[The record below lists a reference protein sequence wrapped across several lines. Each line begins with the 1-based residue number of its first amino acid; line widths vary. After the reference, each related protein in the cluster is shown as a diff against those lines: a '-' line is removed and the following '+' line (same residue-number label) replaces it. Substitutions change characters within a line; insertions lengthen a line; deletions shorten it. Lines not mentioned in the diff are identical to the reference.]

1 MKYVKASILTHDAS
15 IGRVDPGQIYL
26 VDDDKAER
34 WINAGIASASRKPPD
49 PEPEPEPEPDPEPYP
64 EPEPEPVPAEEGDEE
79 LAAEAKRLLEEGGSQ
94 RSIAD
99 QLGISRDKVRRLLA
113 A

>member
-1 MKYVKASILTHDAS
+1 MKYVRATVGSYDAAV
-15 IGRVDPGQIYL
+15 GRVEPGEIYF
-26 VDDDKAER
+26 VEDDKAER
-34 WINAGIASASRKPPD
+34 WINAGIATASRKPPD
-49 PEPEPEPEPDPEPYP
+49 PEPEPEPEPDPEP
-64 EPEPEPVPAEEGDEE
+64 EPEPAPAEEEDEE

-99 QLGISRDKVRRLLA
+99 QMGISRDKVRRLLA

>member
-1 MKYVKASILTHDAS
+1 MPRSAASKSVRSTSSRTTRPSAGSTRAS
-15 IGRVDPGQIYL
+15 LR
-26 VDDDKAER
+26 
-34 WINAGIASASRKPPD
+34 ASRKPPD
-49 PEPEPEPEPDPEPYP
+49 PEPEPEPEPDPEP
-64 EPEPEPVPAEEGDEE
+64 EPEPIPAEEGDEE

-99 QLGISRDKVRRLLA
+99 QMGISRDKVRRLLA

>member
-1 MKYVKASILTHDAS
+1 MKYVRATLASYDAAV
-15 IGRVDPGQIYL
+15 GRVEPGTVYF

-34 WINAGIASASRKPPD
+34 WIAAGIASASRKPPD
-49 PEPEPEPEPDPEPYP
+49 PEPEPEPEPDPEP
-64 EPEPEPVPAEEGDEE
+64 EPAPIPAEEGDEE
-79 LAAEAKRLLEEGGSQ
+79 LAAEAKRLMEEGGSQ

>member
-1 MKYVKASILTHDAS
+1 MKYVRATVGSYDAAV
-15 IGRVDPGQIYL
+15 GRVEPGEIYF
-26 VDDDKAER
+26 VEDDKAER
-34 WINAGIASASRKPPD
+34 WINAGIATASRKPPD
-49 PEPEPEPEPDPEPYP
+49 PEPEPEPA
-64 EPEPEPVPAEEGDEE
+64 PAEEEDEE

-99 QLGISRDKVRRLLA
+99 QMGISRDKVRRLLA

>member
-1 MKYVKASILTHDAS
+1 VKYVRATLASYDAAV
-15 IGRVDPGQIYL
+15 GRVEPGEIYF

-34 WINAGIASASRKPPD
+34 WVAAGIASASRKPPD
-49 PEPEPEPEPDPEPYP
+49 PEPEPEPEPDPEP
-64 EPEPEPVPAEEGDEE
+64 EPEPAEEEDEE

-94 RSIAD
+94 RSIAE